1 MKIYADS
8 ACDLPKSFYPD
19 NNVHLF
25 PLRVE
30 LDGAEFDDVI
40 GIAPEKI
47 YEEIRAGKAP
57 KTSQVSPELFL
68 EAFEELAKS
77 GEEGVYIAF
86 SSALSGTYS
95 TSMMIREQVLETY
108 PDLKLQIIDTKCAS
122 IGYGLVVKEA
132 VRLRDSSYSF
142 ADVVTRSQFN
152 ADHMEHL
159 FTVED
164 LDFLARGGRV
174 SKTSAFI
181 GGLLNIKPLLHM
193 EDGKLIPLE
202 KLRGRKKVFKRIL
215 DLMEERGEHLSK
227 QVIGISHGDDIEAAK
242 EIKAMIVERFH
253 PIGIEV
259 HIVGSTIACHSGP
272 GTIAI
277 FFLNELFDDE
287 KA

>member
-8 ACDLPKSFYPD
+8 ACDLPKTFYTE
-19 NNVHLF
+19 NSVHLF

-30 LDGAEFDDVI
+30 LNGEEFDDII
-40 GIAPEKI
+40 GVEPEKI

-77 GEEGVYIAF
+77 GEEGLYIAF

-108 PDLKLQIIDTKCAS
+108 PDLKLTIIDTKCAS

-132 VRLRDSSYSF
+132 VRLRDASYSF
-142 ADVVTRSQFN
+142 ADVVKRSQFN
-152 ADHMEHL
+152 AEHMEHL

-193 EDGKLIPLE
+193 EDGKLIPIE

-215 DLMEERGEHLSK
+215 DIMEERGEHLAK
-227 QVIGISHGDDIEAAK
+227 QVIGISHGDDMEAAK

-277 FFLNELFDDE
+277 FFLNELFDE
-287 KA
+287 EQI